1 MTLVVGAGL
10 CRHHATASAAVEG
23 VLELERRYPN
33 LAGPKLIED
42 ELGVVGSVVVSNPS
56 VISPNDKVGATVVL
70 SNQSVEDG
78 FAWTGVAHRGRIDRQ
93 DRPVFWIVIVEQ
105 DLVAA

>member
-33 LAGPKLIED
+33 FAWPKLIED
-42 ELGVVGSVVVSNPS
+42 ELGIVGSVVVSNPS
-56 VISPNDKVGATVVL
+56 VVSTNDKVGTPVILA
-70 SNQSVEDG
+70 NQRVKDG
-78 FAWTGVAHRGRIDRQ
+78 FTRTGVAHRGRIDRQ
-93 DRPVFWIVIVEQ
+93 DRAVLWVVIVEQ
-105 DLVAA
+105 